1 MKRGTIV
8 LASLLFVGVLFVGI
22 GTAQVVRMG
31 DLGITSDA
39 PFYIAME
46 KGYFKER
53 GIEVKLEK
61 FASAAAAMAPL
72 SSGELHVVGGGINP
86 ALFNAFA
93 RGFPVKVVAARS
105 RDIPGNTSD
114 SLMIRADLKG
124 QIRKYADLKGRKIA
138 INAPGS
144 ALVYMLG
151 RMLESEG
158 LSLKDVEVV
167 YIPWPDMAP
176 AFTRKAIDAGTLVD
190 PFVVEYED
198 KGYAY
203 LWKRASDLIKDPWWE
218 VAVIFYNKDW
228 ADKNPQAAKDFMT
241 AYIKAAR
248 MMHAA
253 ITLKEPKARAEYI
266 DVLVK
271 YTRVKDKALHER
283 MTTGYIDPNGVV
295 SKESLREQQDWYAK
309 QGTVPKKVDID
320 EIVDE
325 QYVKYAVQQL
335 GVYAPRRP

>member
-1 MKRGTIV
+1 MKKGMVVLGFLFSLGLLYAGT
-8 LASLLFVGVLFVGI
+8 GK
-22 GTAQVVRMG
+22 AQVVRMA

-72 SSGELHVVGGGINP
+72 STGEVHVVGGGINP

-105 RDIPGNTSD
+105 RDLPGNTSD
-114 SLMIRADLKG
+114 SLMVRADLKG
-124 QIRKYADLKGRKIA
+124 QIQKFADLKGRKVA

-167 YIPWPDMAP
+167 YIPWPDMGV

-198 KGYAY
+198 KGYAS
-203 LWKRASDLIKDPWWE
+203 LWKRASDIIKDPWWE

-228 ADKNPQAAKDFMT
+228 ADKNPQMAKDFMA
-241 AYIKAAR
+241 AYIKGAR
-248 MMHAA
+248 LMHAA
-253 ITLKEPKARAEYI
+253 ITLKEPKARAEYM

-283 MTTGYIDPNGVV
+283 MTTGYIDPNGYV

-309 QGTVPKKVDID
+309 QGTVPKKVSID

-325 QYVKYAVQQL
+325 QYLKYALQQL
-335 GVYAPRRP
+335 GVYTPRKP